1 MTKLLFDSERAFK
14 DIKKLAVEIGTRPS
28 GGTKEREAAKW
39 IASEFEKMG
48 LETSIEEFEVKTG
61 AVVSKMLEVTE
72 PYTEEIGCEVMPLY
86 GSTSPD
92 GVKGNL
98 IYIDTLDEEH
108 LSPEVAGKIILTS
121 SGPKNRKKTFSILSK
136 LKPLGIIFIESTPR
150 VLAKN
155 LWGSS
160 RVKERYGEFPV
171 VRITYE
177 DGLSLLEK
185 GAKKVRLVA
194 ESEETTVI
202 SQNVIGELKGNEKP
216 DEIIIVGGHYDT
228 VLEVSGAEDNAGGT
242 ALVMELARVFIDR
255 GTKRTIR
262 FIAWGSEELGLLGS
276 RDYATKLREASEKE
290 KKDDEDNETDLERHL
305 LCINLDVHGAFLGT
319 NACRVLGPPELTA
332 SVKLLAKETGV
343 FFDVKEDVYSS
354 DGTPLSAV
362 GVPSVSFSRRAPT
375 NLLMHSTEDSM
386 RWLNSQAIQVQGKF
400 IELFMKRYV
409 ADSAGFPFEW
419 KVPDDHKKKI
429 EEYFK
434 RALRKLP

>member
-1 MTKLLFDSERAFK
+1 MTKLLFNGELAFK
-14 DIKKLAVEIGTRPS
+14 DILKLAAEIGTRPS
-28 GGTKEREAAKW
+28 GGEKEREAAEW
-39 IASEFEKMG
+39 IASEFEKIG
-48 LETSIEEFEVKTG
+48 LETTIEEFEVKTG
-61 AVVSKMLEVTE
+61 RVVSKRLEVTE
-72 PYTEEIGCEVMPLY
+72 PYAEEIGCEVMPLY
-86 GSTSPD
+86 GGTGPD
-92 GVKGNL
+92 GVTGDL
-98 IYIDTLDEEH
+98 VYLDTLDEEYLGQH
-108 LSPEVAGKIILTS
+108 VTGNIILTS
-121 SGPKNRKKTFSILSK
+121 SGPKDRKKTFSVLSR

-160 RVKERYGEFPV
+160 TVKERYGEFPI

-177 DGLSLLEK
+177 DGLALLEK
-185 GAKKVRLVA
+185 GAKRVHLVA
-194 ESEETTVI
+194 ESEEMTVM
-202 SQNVIGELKGNEKP
+202 SQNVIGELKGAEKP
-216 DEIIIVGGHYDT
+216 EEIIMVGGHYDT

-242 ALVMELARVFIDR
+242 ALVMELARVFIER

-262 FIAWGSEELGLLGS
+262 FVAWGSEELGLLGS
-276 RDYATKLREASEKE
+276 RDYATKLREASEKD
-290 KKDDEDNETDLERHL
+290 KKEDEDKETDLERHL

-354 DGTPLSAV
+354 DGTPISAV

-375 NLLMHSTEDSM
+375 NLLMHSTEDSI
-386 RWLNSQAIQVQGKF
+386 RWLNPQAIQAQGEF

-409 ADSAGFPFEW
+409 ANSAGFPFEW
-419 KVPDDHKKKI
+419 KVPDDQKKKI